1 MKRCQAS
8 PERRREAQPAARP
21 AGGSCG
27 RRAASGAQTS
37 NAAITWL
44 ERWFLRSVLG
54 LSLTAWLSLV
64 LAELGL
70 FGLHL
75 LGLLLILGAMGG
87 GLLLHAFRAR
97 PAPAR
102 PGRPRWRSWRP
113 AAAFGAA
120 TLLAAALFFPPWE
133 AVVQGGDA
141 SVYLNVGRQIARTGA
156 LEFDDA
162 LVRDLPL
169 ATRAALFGNRVP
181 GDATGRYARFPGG
194 LLIPDVATPR
204 VTAGFSPLLPVLTA
218 AGHALASLPG
228 ALAVAPLFATLSV
241 GGLCLVAA
249 RVGGTRAGWLAATL
263 ATVSLPQLWFAK
275 MPVPEM
281 VAQCFLMAGLLALL
295 VALRADAARWA
306 AAAGWL
312 LGVAGLA
319 KVDLVVMVAVALLAF
334 AAWWLL
340 ARPARGGRCLGWL
353 LVSFG
358 LPAAHAAAHFLVF
371 ASHYR
376 PYAEDLLRESALL
389 TPLRAAAA
397 HPAGAALLAGLAAA
411 GLLLAARGRIWRR
424 PRACGAVL
432 AGLVAAWAVNYAATT
447 RMRFGETIV
456 WLEWYLPWPV
466 LLLAAAGLV
475 RLIRDGRAGRT
486 RPGVVFALVLLAV
499 VGLHYL
505 HDPLETGVQLRSM
518 RRFVPVVL
526 PLLLLA
532 ASVAA
537 VDGVERAARRWRP
550 WLATGAAAALVVL
563 VGAPSAV
570 VARAP
575 LWRGAAT
582 QLAEVARPFPDAAVV
597 LVSPELAGTHIPTS
611 LAYLH
616 GVEAVL
622 VQDRS
627 PDALR
632 MEEAILRWLAR
643 GRPVFTLLGPAG
655 FTFYSPA
662 LALAEMREAR
672 IDVLTLEQT
681 TGRPPSAAVNHVF
694 QMRVLRV
701 TRRAGEARTSVDVG
715 APDDLLFNLRGFHAG
730 ETDRDRARG
739 AYRWTGPR
747 ASLTLPRGDAVTL
760 VVAGARPAGAPPA
773 EIAVWI
779 DGRPVGEGLA
789 VPDDPRAITLDVPD
803 AARGPSIDLT
813 IQATAFQPLAL
824 GLSADPRRLG
834 VRVYRID
841 VRPDARRAP

>member
-1 MKRCQAS
+1 MKRGQSS
-8 PERRREAQPAARP
+8 PERQRAAQPAVRQ
-21 AGGSCG
+21 GGESSG
-27 RRAASGAQTS
+27 RRAANGAQTL
-37 NAAITWL
+37 NAAATWL

-70 FGLHL
+70 FSLHL
-75 LGLLLILGAMGG
+75 LGLLLTLGAMGG
-87 GLLLHAFRAR
+87 GLLLHAFRGGPASPR
-97 PAPAR
+97 PVL
-102 PGRPRWRSWRP
+102 PRWRRWRP

-120 TLLAAALFFPPWE
+120 TLLAAALSFPPWE
-133 AVVQGGDA
+133 TVLQGGDA

-194 LLIPDVATPR
+194 LLIPDVAAPR

-218 AGHALASLPG
+218 VGHALASLPG

-241 GGLCLVAA
+241 GGLCLVAT

-263 ATVSLPQLWFAK
+263 AAVSLPQLWFAK

-281 VAQCFLMAGLLALL
+281 VAQCFLMTGLLALL

-319 KVDLVVMVAVALLAF
+319 KVDLVVLVGVALLAF

-340 ARPARGGRCLGWL
+340 AGPARGGRCLGWL

-389 TPLRAAAA
+389 TPLRAAASR
-397 HPAGAALLAGLAAA
+397 PAGAALLAGLAAA
-411 GLLLAARGRIWRR
+411 CLLLAARGRIWRR

-432 AGLVAAWAVNYAATT
+432 SGLVAAWAVNYAATT
-447 RMRFGETIV
+447 GMRFGETIV

-475 RLIRDGRAGRT
+475 RLIRDGRADGT
-486 RPGVVFALVLLAV
+486 RPGIVFALVLLAV

-532 ASVAA
+532 AAVAA
-537 VDGVERAARRWRP
+537 VDGVGRAARRWRP
-550 WLATGAAAALVVL
+550 WLAAGTAAALVVL

-575 LWRGAAT
+575 LWRGAAA

-597 LVSPELAGTHIPTS
+597 LVSPDLAGTHIPTS

-627 PDALR
+627 PDALL

-643 GRPVFTLLGPAG
+643 GRPVFALLGPAG

-662 LALAEMREAR
+662 LALAEMRAAR

-681 TGRPPSAAVNHVF
+681 TGRPPRAAVNHVF
-694 QMRVLRV
+694 RMRVLRV
-701 TRRAGEARTSVDVG
+701 TRRAGGARTSVDVG
-715 APDDLLFNLRGFHAG
+715 APDDLFFNLRGFHAA
-730 ETDRDRARG
+730 ETDRDRTRG

-747 ASLTLPRGDAVTL
+747 ATLTLPRGDAVTL

-789 VPDDPRAITLDVPD
+789 VPDDPHAITLDVPD
-803 AARGPSIDLT
+803 AARGPAIDLT